1 MLKKCLLK
9 DLTKGFEVNF
19 TMLCN
24 YLGLESAQKCSS
36 SVERFYS
43 VEFLSHYSSKL
54 AGTKDVDEQGHSRR
68 Y

>member
-1 MLKKCLLK
+1 LKLILPCYATTWDWNPLRN
-9 DLTKGFEVNF
+9 V
-19 TMLCN
+19 
-24 YLGLESAQKCSS
+24 A